1 MIKQYY
7 QNSLNE
13 KLVSDIADFAV
24 KAMGGTDNI
33 KKAISTSALQM
44 VTGMD
49 RADANTFYDRVS
61 GQNMSSDVKRILDS
75 WKKANFT
82 VPLGIEEKELVSGLE
97 RSIRGMSSQQRMEL
111 SRDPD
116 TFSNL
121 LYLLLVTFRDND
133 KYRNMKSLI
142 SFNDYLGF
150 ENEINTLFRNDL
162 PRLRFQK
169 TPGHYVHGNSTSY
182 SRILI
187 ELFASKRFIE
197 VSKDV
202 GGNLVVSFQRT
213 LSILSPFLS
222 V

>member
-33 KKAISTSALQM
+33 KRAISTSALQM

-61 GQNMSSDVKRILDS
+61 GQNMSSDVKRILNS

-82 VPLGIEEKELVSGLE
+82 VPLGIEEKELVYRLE

-116 TFSNL
+116 TFSKL
-121 LYLLLVTFRDND
+121 LYLLLVTFRESSRYGS
-133 KYRNMKSLI
+133 KTPQLPI
-142 SFNDYLGF
+142 NDYIQF
-150 ENEINTLFRNDL
+150 EDEMKTLFRNDL
-162 PRLRFQK
+162 PRFGFK
-169 TPGHYVHGNSTSY
+169 ETPPNYVYGNPAPY

-187 ELFASKRFIE
+187 ELFASKRLLDMLKNTSG
-197 VSKDV
+197 VPT
-202 GGNLVVSFQRT
+202 VSFQRT
-213 LSILSPFLS
+213 LNILSPFLNA
-222 V
+222 